1 MSDNDDLCIPRS
13 AMYKLVKELVPQV
26 RLSSE
31 AKDLIVTACNEFI
44 HLLASESNTVCEKQ
58 SKKLILPDHVLLAL
72 DNLGFGEYKEDC
84 VEVMKQ
90 MQEEV
95 GKRKE
100 LRNKLK
106 KPGIPEEELLRQQN
120 ALFAEA
126 RKKQQLME
134 SAEEWSRVQKEAQ
147 LALQRQASNN
157 KSTGAQGSNH
167 AAASSNNYAND
178 LFNHSQNG
186 GATAA
191 ATNNNCGDSYFPL
204 DGFSNGSSTFNHQF
218 AHTNNNNNNNNN
230 NNGNGSIII
239 SSRYNKHDVGED
251 DDDNYD

>member
-1 MSDNDDLCIPRS
+1 MCDNDDELCIPRS

-44 HLLASESNTVCEKQ
+44 HLLASESNNVCEKQ

-95 GKRKE
+95 DKRKK
-100 LRNKLK
+100 LRNRLE
-106 KPGIPEEELLRQQN
+106 KPGIPEEELMRQQN
-120 ALFAEA
+120 LLFAEA
-126 RKKQQLME
+126 RKQQQLNDN
-134 SAEEWSRVQKEAQ
+134 AEEWARVQQEAQ
-147 LALQRQASNN
+147 LALQRQASVSSASAAAN
-157 KSTGAQGSNH
+157 SNH
-167 AAASSNNYAND
+167 LEPSGDNNNHNGNSNSLLYPN
-178 LFNHSQNG
+178 
-186 GATAA
+186 
-191 ATNNNCGDSYFPL
+191 TNNSANAHNPNANFNSQ
-204 DGFSNGSSTFNHQF
+204 FSMSS
-218 AHTNNNNNNNNN
+218 
-230 NNGNGSIII
+230 NNGNG
-239 SSRYNKHDVGED
+239 NKHED

>member
-134 SAEEWSRVQKEAQ
+134 TAEEWSRVQKEAQ
-147 LALQRQASNN
+147 LALQRQASIN
-157 KSTGAQGSNH
+157 KSSSATASNH
-167 AAASSNNYAND
+167 DAASSNHD
-178 LFNHSQNG
+178 LFNHNHNG
-186 GATAA
+186 
-191 ATNNNCGDSYFPL
+191 NNSNSYFST
-204 DGFSNGSSTFNHQF
+204 DGINGSSAYNQF
-218 AHTNNNNNNNNN
+218 AHANNNNN
-230 NNGNGSIII
+230 NNGNGTSSIN
-239 SSRYNKHDVGED
+239 SACLNKYSKHDDD

>member
-90 MQEEV
+90 VQEEV

-147 LALQRQASNN
+147 LALQRQASIN
-157 KSTGAQGSNH
+157 KSSSTMAS
-167 AAASSNNYAND
+167 SSNND
-178 LFNHSQNG
+178 LF
-186 GATAA
+186 
-191 ATNNNCGDSYFPL
+191 
-204 DGFSNGSSTFNHQF
+204 
-218 AHTNNNNNNNNN
+218 NNN
-230 NNGNGSIII
+230 NNGNQNGSHLNAYFSPDGVNHNGAFNQYGHSNTITTTNINNNNI
-239 SSRYNKHDVGED
+239 NGVNTLNKYSKHDD
-251 DDDNYD
+251 NDDDNYD